1 MIELTTGLIFH
12 PHQGGTITDALVEAL
27 PASLSPAV
35 GADEPAAK
43 PEVMPDSATTI
54 PNIDAAMPTLVAT
67 NLLFLISHPFLGFE
81 VSKHHYV
88 FSTSLTV
95 PKNEV

>member
-81 VSKHHYV
+81 VSKPYYV
-88 FSTSLTV
+88 FSAFLLWIRV
-95 PKNEV
+95 R

>member
-1 MIELTTGLIFH
+1 VIELNTGSIFQ
-12 PHQGGTITDALVEAL
+12 PHQGGTTTEALVEAL
-27 PASLSPAV
+27 PAGESPAV
-35 GADEPAAK
+35 GAEVPAAK

-54 PNIDAAMPTLVAT
+54 PNIDAAIPTLVAT

-88 FSTSLTV
+88 FST
-95 PKNEV
+95 